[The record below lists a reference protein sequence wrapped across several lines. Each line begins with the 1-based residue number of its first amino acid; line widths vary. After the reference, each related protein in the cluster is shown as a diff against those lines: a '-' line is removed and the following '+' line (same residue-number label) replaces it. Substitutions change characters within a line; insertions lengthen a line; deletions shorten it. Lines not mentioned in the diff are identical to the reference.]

1 MPRGIPKS
9 KPISTPAPAPA
20 PITTPPPLILLQPG
34 PDGIQFTSYGLETA
48 EIIESLRLALIHAV
62 ARHAG
67 VTVIDE
73 SISRNN
79 RILKV
84 AAVPVKARDLVATPA
99 PSKPKRLPEFA
110 ELRKP
115 AFDEDDD
122 EDHDV

>member
-1 MPRGIPKS
+1 MPRGIPKAKTES
-9 KPISTPAPAPA
+9 EPAPAPA
-20 PITTPPPLILLQPG
+20 PLMTPPLILLQPG
-34 PDGIQFTSYGLETA
+34 PDGSQFTSYGLEIVD
-48 EIIESLRLALIHAV
+48 IIESLRLALIHAV
-62 ARHAG
+62 AKHAG
-67 VTVIDE
+67 ATVIDE

-122 EDHDV
+122 EEMQ